1 MKKNVSIILLLA
13 LILSSTSLISQSL
26 TLSPEKISPGDKVQI
41 AYNPEGTPLEGL
53 EEIFVDV
60 YLMDEFSPQTVEV
73 PVKYADGKFTGSFD
87 VPQNIKAVLFS
98 FTDKTMNKRDN
109 NDKKGY
115 KTICYK
121 ADKKTPVAGA
131 YTTKA
136 IIVSQYAWLTDL
148 DRNMKKAVKLMN
160 KEFEHYPDSKN
171 NYEYQKFFAIAGAG
185 AKNEDVINGAK
196 EKASAIMEQKKPAEE
211 ALGYVLAIHQSVTKD
226 KEMTASV
233 KEKYAELYPKS
244 TFAANELRYKIRRS
258 RNLDDVMPMYEKFVK
273 DFAHIEEFNK
283 NQAEICA
290 QIANLYIQKE
300 DFENFEKYFAKV
312 SDNSRKAGILNSVA
326 WPMSGESLEG
336 EAKNPVKAQK
346 LSMQS
351 LELLDGE
358 MKKMKNKPDYL
369 TNRQYK
375 RNLENSYGMYA
386 DTYALL
392 AYKNNQMNEALKYQQ
407 ISCDNN
413 KFSDAE
419 MNERYCA
426 YYEAVHGAKAT
437 ENILADLIA
446 DGKASAKMQEQHKR
460 LYLANNT
467 LESAYEK
474 YALQLEKAAHA
485 KLKAEIEEQMIE
497 MPAPDFKLMTLN
509 GEQVS
514 LEEMRGKVVVVDFWA
529 TWCGP
534 CKASFPGMQN
544 AVNKFENSNDVEF
557 VFIDTW
563 ESGKNVKE
571 KVAEFISENKYTFNV
586 LMDSESKIVAEY
598 GVSGIPTKFIIDKDG
613 NIRFKSV
620 GYSGN
625 NEKLVNE
632 LSLMIE
638 ILGGTVPTPET
649 GAP

>member
-1 MKKNVSIILLLA
+1 MKKNVPIILLLA

-60 YLMDEFSPQTVEV
+60 YLMDEFNPQTVEV

-87 VPQNIKAVLFS
+87 LPQNVKAVLFS
-98 FTDKTMNKRDN
+98 FTDETMNKRDN

-136 IIVSQYAWLTDL
+136 IIVSQYAWLTDS
-148 DRNMKKAVKLMN
+148 DRNMNKAVKLMK

-171 NYEYQKFFAIAGAG
+171 NYKYQSFYATAGAV
-185 AKNEDVINGAK
+185 AKNEDIVNSAK
-196 EKASAIMEQKKPAEE
+196 EKANAIMEQKKPSEE
-211 ALGYVLAIHQSVTKD
+211 ALDYALAIHQSVTKD

-233 KEKYAELYPKS
+233 KEKYAALYPKS

-258 RNLDDVMPMYEKFVK
+258 RNLEDVMPMYEKFVK
-273 DFAHIEEFNK
+273 DFTHIEEFNK

-351 LELLDGE
+351 LEFLEGE
-358 MKKMKNKPDYL
+358 MKEMKNKPDYL

-392 AYKNNQMNEALKYQQ
+392 AYKNNQMDEALKYQQ

-413 KFSDAE
+413 KFSNAE

-426 YYEAVHGAKAT
+426 YYEAVHGAKAA

-613 NIRFKSV
+613 NIRFKSI

>member
-73 PVKYADGKFTGSFD
+73 PVKYADGKFTGLFD

-98 FTDKTMNKRDN
+98 FTDETMNKRDN

-196 EKASAIMEQKKPAEE
+196 EKASAIMEQKKPSEE
-211 ALGYVLAIHQSVTKD
+211 ALGYALAIHQSVTKD

-392 AYKNNQMNEALKYQQ
+392 AYKNNQMDEALKYQQ

-467 LESAYEK
+467 LKSAYEK

-586 LMDSESKIVAEY
+586 LMDSESKTVAEY